1 VTGSTPFADR
11 RDSIYRSS
19 GRGDQWALERSS
31 SSSKSSRRRSVS
43 RELSL
48 GQSSRLHGRATT
60 PRHVGA
66 DSSSSVPLF
75 ERLDSGLSV
84 SMASLHGVERAGCGV
99 ATPERSSSSNTVA
112 TIRSRIRPSST
123 PFTERSLRRSAVK
136 GRTPRSRGRQHG
148 SDDVSSEDMYRS
160 MYSGSRSSSCAA
172 SRSPTPAP
180 RAFANP
186 YYYSPPVVTVGSDLG
201 NYRS

>member
-1 VTGSTPFADR
+1 MR
-11 RDSIYRSS
+11 RGYARTLFLEQH
-19 GRGDQWALERSS
+19 GGDHSKPHQTKQHSFHGALPAPI
-31 SSSKSSRRRSVS
+31 SSKS
-43 RELSL
+43 L
-48 GQSSRLHGRATT
+48 
-60 PRHVGA
+60 
-66 DSSSSVPLF
+66 
-75 ERLDSGLSV
+75 
-84 SMASLHGVERAGCGV
+84 
-99 ATPERSSSSNTVA
+99 
-112 TIRSRIRPSST
+112 
-123 PFTERSLRRSAVK
+123 K